1 MKAPVHGPAPTI
13 PSITNANVKQEP
25 GLINTT
31 TTVTS
36 MPSAVNNV
44 TNTTTAP
51 TPAPATVNVSSL
63 QQVQVPTPILQPVV
77 SVQTQQKPTL
87 TVPTQ
92 VHPAHTHNHTTTQ
105 PVKITTRTSTTRTP
119 ASHAVTHAAAA
130 AVHSH
135 VHVHRTPASKV
146 SPVGAP
152 IAPPSKSSKKKKA
165 TVSMATAQ
173 SATSSNQGENTG
185 RWTAEEH
192 RLFLQGLEQ
201 HGKGWK
207 KIASLIKS
215 RTVVQIRTH
224 AQKYFQK
231 LAKARQNG
239 DEGEVSME
247 NRERIVAPSGNP
259 KRRRSGTKRKAIA
272 SVVASAE
279 RHSKKLAAKE
289 KKKNSAAPA
298 APQESIALHSVAPA
312 LTPFVSPMGLPPS
325 FNPVAISNTVMN
337 VHSSASN
344 PNDQHDGQVTPTDSN
359 GGIPSITTNHGT
371 ISVAALEDSL

>member
-13 PSITNANVKQEP
+13 PSITNNNVKQEP
-25 GLINTT
+25 GLINSTA
-31 TTVTS
+31 VTS
-36 MPSAVNNV
+36 MSSTVN
-44 TNTTTAP
+44 TITTTAP
-51 TPAPATVNVSSL
+51 TPAPAPVLTSL
-63 QQVQVPTPILQPVV
+63 SQVQVPTPILQTAV

-87 TVPTQ
+87 TAVPPQ
-92 VHPAHTHNHTTTQ
+92 VHPAHTTTQ
-105 PVKITTRTSTTRTP
+105 PVKITTRTSTTRTS
-119 ASHAVTHAAAA
+119 ASHAVTHATA
-130 AVHSH
+130 AVHPH
-135 VHVHRTPASKV
+135 VHVHRPTASKV
-146 SPVGAP
+146 PTVGAT
-152 IAPPSKSSKKKKA
+152 IAPPSKTSKKKKA

-259 KRRRSGTKRKAIA
+259 KRRRSGTKRKAIT

-279 RHSKKLAAKE
+279 RHSKKMAAKE
-289 KKKNSAAPA
+289 KKKNASATA
-298 APQESIALHSVAPA
+298 ATIAVVPQESIALHSVAPA

-325 FNPVAISNTVMN
+325 FNTTAITNTVMN
-337 VHSSASN
+337 AHSSGSK
-344 PNDQHDGQVTPTDSN
+344 PNDQHDGQVTPTEQMSSN